1 MVSSNVLCNIR
12 LWGIET
18 VMRGQRHH
26 RGALP
31 HEPGTLRYPRDLRL
45 APLMRRN
52 KPQLMNDLAFE
63 LAKVVFCSGR
73 LV

>member
-18 VMRGQRHH
+18 VMRGQRH
-26 RGALP
+26 RRDALP
-31 HEPGTLRYPRDLRL
+31 LEPGTLRYPRDLRL
-45 APLMRRN
+45 ARLLRRN
-52 KPQLMNDLAFE
+52 KPLTFE
-63 LAKVVFCSGR
+63 PAKGVFCSGT